1 MINIV
6 YIFPVIF
13 WSLTHIRVWWFNTIT
28 VSKMYLQ
35 GFHDDMYEKYSY
47 DNLLIFP
54 NKCNFRCTIHRITSR
69 KYSNEFHVP
78 FLFHNIWKLT
88 FTTYETS
95 WYSKTH
101 FYKIFN
107 ISPWVLCWEMT
118 RPVIIFIESCIFTLF
133 TTNRQQYTHSFFP
146 FPHV

>member
-1 MINIV
+1 M
-6 YIFPVIF
+6 
-13 WSLTHIRVWWFNTIT
+13 
-28 VSKMYLQ
+28 
-35 GFHDDMYEKYSY
+35 
-47 DNLLIFP
+47 
-54 NKCNFRCTIHRITSR
+54 
-69 KYSNEFHVP
+69 P
-78 FLFHNIWKLT
+78 FYFQFIQKLT

-133 TTNRQQYTHSFFP
+133 TTNRQQYTFIFSVSSCLGYFWIAIIWVPYHNFCSQQLLIFIEWFSCVNRFVTYFLLVTTCTISLSNNEP
-146 FPHV
+146 PIIKHNLKIM